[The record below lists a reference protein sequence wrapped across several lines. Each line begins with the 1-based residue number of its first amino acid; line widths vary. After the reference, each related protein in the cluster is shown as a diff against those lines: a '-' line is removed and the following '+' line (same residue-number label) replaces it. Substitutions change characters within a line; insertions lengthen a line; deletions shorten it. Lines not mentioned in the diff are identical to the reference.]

1 MVLVHL
7 PLTLKTTI
15 MHHTLSFFSSL
26 SFPAFDVLP
35 IVSLTPLE
43 SLVLDSHPSLP
54 TYNVLVCSPAQPPHS
69 VHPFNPLTNTYP
81 MVTKFKNGISKPK
94 LHVAIIPTCD
104 SIIEPTT
111 ISQALFDHHW
121 KSAMDS
127 EFNALI

>member
-81 MVTKFKNGISKPK
+81 MVTKFKNGIST
-94 LHVAIIPTCD
+94 IIPTCD

-121 KSAMDS
+121 KSALDS

>member
-26 SFPAFDVLP
+26 SSPAFDVLP

-54 TYNVLVCSPAQPPHS
+54 TYNVLVCSPAQPSHS

-81 MVTKFKNGISKPK
+81 MVTKFKNGIST
-94 LHVAIIPTCD
+94 IIPTCD